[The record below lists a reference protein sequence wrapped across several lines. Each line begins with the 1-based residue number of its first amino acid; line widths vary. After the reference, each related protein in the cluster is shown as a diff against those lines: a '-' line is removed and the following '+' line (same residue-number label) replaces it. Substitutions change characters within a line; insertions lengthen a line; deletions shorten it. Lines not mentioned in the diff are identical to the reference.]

1 MKTVDRKQI
10 MVYAKTSEDK
20 VSLQRC
26 GTSIEEYGKML
37 QALKWECRV
46 EVYEGESVIDAIYA
60 RYRHDELQKLR
71 EIYESENATVVAAA
85 QKLLHAQDE
94 NFMQDFE
101 RAGLKPLAEEIFEK
115 LNALWA
121 SAVDDEGYF
130 SEEMKQYMEEE
141 ISCMRR
147 DLSYQ
152 AQFVFGRY
160 RHITWGLDGEKY
172 FSNRQHSVKYR
183 GERAADRLLIYERT
197 IAAYDPENDV
207 ALLQLESLSKRNK
220 IERLK
225 PDEVIDLA
233 RIWRVG

>member
-1 MKTVDRKQI
+1 MT
-10 MVYAKTSEDK
+10 YAKTGENN
-20 VSLQRC
+20 VSLQKSE
-26 GTSIEEYGKML
+26 TDIEEYSKML
-37 QALKWECRV
+37 QSLKWEVGDRMYV
-46 EVYEGESVIDAIYA
+46 GEFVIDAIYA
-60 RYRHDELQKLR
+60 KYRHDELHMLR
-71 EIYESENATVVAAA
+71 KIYECENATVVAAT
-85 QKLLHAQDE
+85 QRLLDAQDE
-94 NFMQDFE
+94 AFIQDFE
-101 RAGLKPLAEEIFEK
+101 KAGLKPLAEVIFDK

-121 SAVDDEGYF
+121 RAVDDKGGF
-130 SEEMKQYMEEE
+130 SGEMKKYMEEW
-141 ISCMRR
+141 ISSMRR
-147 DLSYQ
+147 YLSYQ

-172 FSNRQHSVKYR
+172 FSNRRHSVKYR